1 MFDGKAKFDANKF
14 KAGIPAVNL
23 QTSGNSAFDLSAAI
37 NQALLVAVPSF
48 GAFQIDTSTPAGK
61 LGLLASEL
69 QGEFD
74 SALGAVQ
81 APEIV
86 DATNELKQQAKTQL
100 ANLNLSPSGV
110 VRTRGPR

>member
-1 MFDGKAKFDANKF
+1 
-14 KAGIPAVNL
+14 
-23 QTSGNSAFDLSAAI
+23 
-37 NQALLVAVPSF
+37 LLVAVPSF

-81 APEIV
+81 APDII
-86 DATNELKQQAKTQL
+86 DATNEFKKQAKTSL
-100 ANLNLSPSGV
+100 ANLNLSPSGI